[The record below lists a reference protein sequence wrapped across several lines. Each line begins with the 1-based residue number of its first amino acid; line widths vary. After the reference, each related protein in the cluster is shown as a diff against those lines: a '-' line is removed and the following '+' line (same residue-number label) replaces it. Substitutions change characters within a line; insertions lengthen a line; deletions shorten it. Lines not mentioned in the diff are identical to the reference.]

1 MKNKPI
7 VLIAGEPHSIF
18 YEIFLKSFKNKNIKK
33 IRSPII
39 LIGSKK
45 LLEDQINFYNYKFH
59 INDIDKNFS
68 KSIKCKNNQ
77 INVINVNFNYKKI
90 FDKISNKSNNYIND
104 CCDIAI
110 DLVKKKKLKVL
121 INGPISKKNFLKNK
135 YAGMTEYF
143 ASKTGNKNK
152 EVMLIYNN
160 NLSVSPITT
169 HLPLKKIFSKITKN
183 KIINSVKTI
192 NNFYIKYLRKKPKI
206 AVTGMN
212 PHCESFKNKSEEDK
226 IISPAIKRLKKNKIT
241 ISGPFPADTIFL
253 EKNYKNFNVIVGMYH
268 DQVLTPIKTIYGF
281 DAINITLGL
290 PFLRITPDHGP
301 NESMLGKNKSSA
313 NSLINALLFANKI
326 K

>member
-1 MKNKPI
+1 MKNRPI
-7 VLIAGEPHSIF
+7 VLIAGEPYSIF
-18 YEIFLKSFKNKNIKK
+18 YEIFLKSLKNKNIKK
-33 IRSPII
+33 VRSPII

-45 LLEDQINFYNYKFH
+45 LLEDQINFYNYKFY
-59 INDIDKNFS
+59 INEMDKNFS
-68 KSIKCKNNQ
+68 KLIKYKNNQ
-77 INVINVNFNYKKI
+77 INIINVNFNYKKI
-90 FDKISNKSNNYIND
+90 FDKITNKSNNYIND

-110 DLVKKKKLKVL
+110 DLVKKKKVKVL

-152 EVMLIYNN
+152 EVMLIYNS

-169 HLPLKKIFSKITKN
+169 HLPLKKIFTKITKN
-183 KIINSVKTI
+183 KIINSIKTI

-206 AVTGMN
+206 ALTGMN
-212 PHCESFKNKSEEDK
+212 PHCESFENKSEEDK
-226 IISPAIKRLKKNKIT
+226 IISPAIKQLKKRKI
-241 ISGPFPADTIFL
+241 IVSGPFPADTIFL
-253 EKNYKNFNVIVGMYH
+253 EKNYKKFNVIVGMYH

-313 NSLINALLFANKI
+313 NSLINALLFTNKI

>member
-7 VLIAGEPHSIF
+7 ILIAGEPYSIF
-18 YEIFLKSFKNKNIKK
+18 YEIFLKSLKNKNIKK

-45 LLEDQINFYNYKFH
+45 LLEDQINFYNYKFY
-59 INDIDKNFS
+59 INEIDKNFS
-68 KSIKCKNNQ
+68 KLIKYKNNQ
-77 INVINVNFNYKKI
+77 INIINVNFNYKKI
-90 FDKISNKSNNYIND
+90 FDKITNKSNNYIND

-110 DLVKKKKLKVL
+110 DLVKKKKVKVL

-152 EVMLIYNN
+152 EVMLIYNS

-169 HLPLKKIFSKITKN
+169 HLPLKKIFTKITKN
-183 KIINSVKTI
+183 KIINSIKTI

-206 AVTGMN
+206 ALTGMN
-212 PHCESFKNKSEEDK
+212 PHCESFENKSEEDK
-226 IISPAIKRLKKNKIT
+226 IISPAIKQLKKSKILV
-241 ISGPFPADTIFL
+241 SGPFPADTIFL
-253 EKNYKNFNVIVGMYH
+253 EKNYKKFNVIVGMYH
-268 DQVLTPIKTIYGF
+268 DQVLTPIKAIYGF

-290 PFLRITPDHGP
+290 AFLRITPDHGP

-313 NSLINALLFANKI
+313 NSLINALLFTNKI

>member
-1 MKNKPI
+1 MKNRPI
-7 VLIAGEPHSIF
+7 ILIAGEPYSIF
-18 YEIFLKSFKNKNIKK
+18 YEIFLKSLKNKSIKK

-45 LLEDQINFYNYKFH
+45 LLEDQINFYNYKFY
-59 INDIDKNFS
+59 INEIDKNFS
-68 KSIKCKNNQ
+68 KLIKYKNNQ
-77 INVINVNFNYKKI
+77 INIINVNFNYKKI

-110 DLVKKKKLKVL
+110 DLVKKRKVKVL

-169 HLPLKKIFSKITKN
+169 HLPLKKIFSKITKK

-192 NNFYIKYLRKKPKI
+192 NNFYIKYLKKKPKI
-206 AVTGMN
+206 ALTGMN
-212 PHCESFKNKSEEDK
+212 PHCESFDNKSEEDK
-226 IISPAIKRLKKNKIT
+226 IISPAIKQLKKSKI
-241 ISGPFPADTIFL
+241 IVSGPFPADTIFL

-313 NSLINALLFANKI
+313 KSLINALLFANKI

>member
-1 MKNKPI
+1 MKNRPI
-7 VLIAGEPHSIF
+7 VIIAGEPYSIF
-18 YEIFLKSFKNKNIKK
+18 YEIFLKALKNKNIKK
-33 IRSPII
+33 ISSPII
-39 LIGSKK
+39 LVGSKK
-45 LLEDQINFYNYKFH
+45 LLEDQIKFYNYKFY
-59 INDIDKNFS
+59 INELDKNFS
-68 KSIKCKNNQ
+68 KLIKCKYNQ
-77 INVINVNFNYKKI
+77 INIINVNFDYKKI
-90 FDKISNKSNNYIND
+90 FDKISNKSNIYIND

-110 DLVKKKKLKVL
+110 GLINKRKVKVL

-183 KIINSVKTI
+183 KIIHSVKTI
-192 NNFYIKYLRKKPKI
+192 NNFYIKYLKKKPKI
-206 AVTGMN
+206 ALTGMN
-212 PHCESFKNKSEEDK
+212 PHCESFENKSEEDK
-226 IISPAIKRLKKNKIT
+226 IISPAIKQLKKSKIKV
-241 ISGPFPADTIFL
+241 SGPFPADTIFL
-253 EKNYKNFNVIVGMYH
+253 EKNYKKFNVIVGMYH

-290 PFLRITPDHGP
+290 PFIRITPDHGP

-313 NSLINALLFANKI
+313 NSLINALLFTNKI

>member
-1 MKNKPI
+1 MKNRPI
-7 VLIAGEPHSIF
+7 VLIAGEPYSIF
-18 YEIFLKSFKNKNIKK
+18 YEIFLKSLKNKKIKK

-45 LLEDQINFYNYKFH
+45 LLEDQINFYNYKFY
-59 INDIDKNFS
+59 INQIDKNFS
-68 KSIKCKNNQ
+68 KIIKYKNNQ
-77 INVINVNFNYKKI
+77 INIINVNFNYKKI
-90 FDKISNKSNNYIND
+90 FDKISNKSNNYINQ

-110 DLVKKKKLKVL
+110 DLVKNRKVKVL
-121 INGPISKKNFLKNK
+121 INGPISKKNFLKKK

-160 NLSVSPITT
+160 ILSVSPITT
-169 HLPLKKIFSKITKN
+169 HLPLKKIFSKITKK
-183 KIINSVKTI
+183 KIINNIKTI
-192 NNFYIKYLRKKPKI
+192 NNFYIKYLKKKPKI
-206 AVTGMN
+206 ALTGMN
-212 PHCESFKNKSEEDK
+212 PHCESFENKSEEDK
-226 IISPAIKRLKKNKIT
+226 IISPAIKQLKKSKI
-241 ISGPFPADTIFL
+241 IVSGPFPADTIFL
-253 EKNYKNFNVIVGMYH
+253 EKNYKKFNVIVGMYH

-313 NSLINALLFANKI
+313 NSLINALLFTNKI

>member
-1 MKNKPI
+1 MKNRPI
-7 VLIAGEPHSIF
+7 VLIAGEPYSIF
-18 YEIFLKSFKNKNIKK
+18 YEIFLKSLKNKNIKK

-45 LLEDQINFYNYKFH
+45 LLEDQINFYNYKFY
-59 INDIDKNFS
+59 INEIDKNFS
-68 KSIKCKNNQ
+68 KLIKYKNNQ
-77 INVINVNFNYKKI
+77 INIINVNFNYKKI
-90 FDKISNKSNNYIND
+90 FDKITNKSNNYIND

-110 DLVKKKKLKVL
+110 DLVKKKKVKVL

-152 EVMLIYNN
+152 EVMLIYNS

-169 HLPLKKIFSKITKN
+169 HLPLKKIFTKITKK
-183 KIINSVKTI
+183 KIIYSIKTI

-206 AVTGMN
+206 ALTGMN
-212 PHCESFKNKSEEDK
+212 PHCESFENKSEEDK
-226 IISPAIKRLKKNKIT
+226 IISPAIKQLKKSKIVV
-241 ISGPFPADTIFL
+241 SGPFPADTIFL
-253 EKNYKNFNVIVGMYH
+253 EKNYKKFNVIVGMYH

-313 NSLINALLFANKI
+313 NSLINALLFTNKI

>member
-1 MKNKPI
+1 MKNRPI
-7 VLIAGEPHSIF
+7 VLIAGEPYSIF
-18 YEIFLKSFKNKNIKK
+18 YEIFLKSLKNKSIKK

-45 LLEDQINFYNYKFH
+45 LLQDQINFYNYKFY
-59 INDIDKNFS
+59 INELDKNFS
-68 KSIKCKNNQ
+68 KPIKYKNNQ
-77 INVINVNFNYKKI
+77 INIINVNFNYKKI
-90 FDKISNKSNNYIND
+90 FDKISDKSNNYIND

-110 DLVKKKKLKVL
+110 NLVKKKKVKIL
-121 INGPISKKNFLKNK
+121 INGPISKKNFLKKK

-160 NLSVSPITT
+160 ILSVSPITT
-169 HLPLKKIFSKITKN
+169 HLPLKKIFSKITKK

-192 NNFYIKYLRKKPKI
+192 NNFYIKYLKIKPKI
-206 AVTGMN
+206 ALTGMN
-212 PHCESFKNKSEEDK
+212 PHCESFENKSEEDK
-226 IISPAIKRLKKNKIT
+226 IISPAIKQLKKSKI
-241 ISGPFPADTIFL
+241 IVSGPFPADTIFL
-253 EKNYKNFNVIVGMYH
+253 EKNYKKFNVVVGMFH

-313 NSLINALLFANKI
+313 DSLINALLFTNKI